1 MRALNSKFQKYTTFL
16 ALPHCKQFE
25 SEQQNLL
32 SMQNDPRAG
41 ADLHQI
47 KVSNVDRINDSES
60 MTIAV
65 AHGVFL

>member
-1 MRALNSKFQKYTTFL
+1 
-16 ALPHCKQFE
+16 
-25 SEQQNLL
+25 
-32 SMQNDPRAG
+32 MQNDPRAG